1 MAIHRRTVG
10 SEVYVRG
17 GFSLCLGLLGAL
29 VSLGCQSTNFSW
41 DETTLANYEER
52 AQTQEIESETI
63 ADLPKIINR
72 RPAMPVG
79 SLTTTQPSVAQ
90 TLEWQMPDPSVAP
103 QLFKARL
110 KTITDKRQRDDYERT
125 SRAAVQHLQGL
136 KRPESIKLTLAEA
149 VHRALMNNYAIKI
162 AGYEPAVSRAQIV
175 EAEAQFDATFFAN
188 WTELVRDQATASSLQ
203 GNFSR
208 NRTLAAGIRKLLSTG
223 TQLEMS
229 FNWLRTETDLAF
241 QELNPAYNNDVG
253 LQLVQ
258 PLLRGFGLDFNRSQI
273 ILRRNEER
281 QNLETFRQNVR
292 DTLLQTEQAY
302 WQLVRAR
309 RNVTVTA
316 ELLAETEETY
326 RYIEARRDFDAFQV
340 LIANS
345 QSRVET
351 RRVAL
356 IRAMAD
362 AKEAED
368 TLKALLNDPV
378 WTLSDDIEIIPVD
391 IPEAVPIVVDRLAE
405 IQTALD
411 HRSELRLRDL
421 QIEAARIVVSTAKNQ
436 VLPKLDV
443 IFSYKWLGLGGN
455 PHAAFSQLSENDF
468 EEYTVGLQFEWPIG
482 SRAARS
488 QLRQAKLRYQQSV
501 MSRKAQ
507 IEQIILDVNNAVR
520 ELNTAWDAIN
530 PSIGATVSA
539 EQNVQ
544 ATKAR
549 AERKSPSELETEL
562 SGQSTLATARQTF
575 LDALIAYNIA
585 IADLE
590 RAKGTLLKYNNVVLE
605 EEELP

>member
-17 GFSLCLGLLGAL
+17 GLSLSLGLLLAWC
-29 VSLGCQSTNFSW
+29 SSGCQSTNFFY
-41 DETTLANYEER
+41 DEASLAAYEQR
-52 AQTQEIESETI
+52 AQSQEADAQPI
-63 ADLPKIINR
+63 ADLPKIVNR

-79 SLTTTQPSVAQ
+79 SLTTSQPSVAQ

-110 KTITDKRQRDDYERT
+110 KTITDKRQRDDYQRT
-125 SRAAVQHLQGL
+125 SRAAVQHLMGL
-136 KRPESIKLTLAEA
+136 DRKQAVKLTLAETI
-149 VHRALMNNYAIKI
+149 HRALKNNYAIKI

-253 LQLVQ
+253 FQLVQ
-258 PLLRGFGLDFNRSQI
+258 PLLKGFGQDFNRSQI
-273 ILRRNEER
+273 ILRRNEQR

-326 RYIEARRDFDAFQV
+326 RYIRARRDFDAFQV

-345 QSRVET
+345 KSAVEQ

-356 IRAMAD
+356 IRAMAE
-362 AKEAED
+362 ATEAED
-368 TLKALLNDPV
+368 NLKALLNDPE
-378 WTLSDDIEIIPVD
+378 WTLSDNIEIIPID
-391 IPEAVPIVVDRLAE
+391 IPEIVPIVYDRLAE

-411 HRSELRLRDL
+411 HRSELRIRDL

-488 QLRQAKLRYQQSV
+488 QLRQAKLRYQQSI
-501 MSRKAQ
+501 MARKGQ

-520 ELNTAWDAIN
+520 ALDTAWKAIV
-530 PSIGATVSA
+530 PAMIATEAA
-539 EQNVQ
+539 EDNVQ
-544 ATKAR
+544 AIKAR

-562 SGQSTLATARQTF
+562 SGQSSLATARQTF
-575 LDALIAYNIA
+575 LEALIAYNIA
-585 IADLE
+585 IAELE
-590 RAKGTLLKYNNVVLE
+590 RAKGTLLKYNNVIL